1 MRKLLTILSLLLLV
15 NCTKSQVI
23 LPMMSGGAATG
34 RVTNVV
40 WSGKTADIIGDSYA
54 VGYPVTTPQRWTTIF
69 CAGVGATENNLGLN
83 GRGIEADPGC
93 AGYSALTNATIPT
106 HSAGHILIFAL
117 GTNDMARDASTFDV
131 VDFKIAYQLR
141 INDALSKGHSASE
154 IILFNTYS
162 LWDWSAFTTSCG
174 TGTKDLTRIGQ
185 YNTAIQQLASDNGLW
200 YFDVYTEMA
209 GFLITDYQA
218 DHTHLSVAGYDK
230 LAQIV
235 INRLGFG
242 WFVIIILIPT
252 VVASRGKI
260 IPLNKY
266 SKAA

>member
-1 MRKLLTILSLLLLV
+1 MRKLITILPLLLLFSCIKAQFFGIAS
-15 NCTKSQVI
+15 NT
-23 LPMMSGGAATG
+23 ATG
-34 RVTNVV
+34 SRVTNIT
-40 WSGKTADIIGDSYA
+40 WSGKTVDIIGDSYT

-83 GRGIEADPGC
+83 GRGIETDPGC

-106 HSAGHILIFAL
+106 HIANHKLIIAL
-117 GTNDMARDASTFDV
+117 GTNDLARDATTFNPTT
-131 VDFKIAYQLR
+131 FKTDLTAR
-141 INDALSKGHSASE
+141 VANALSKGHAPDD
-154 IILFNTYS
+154 IILFNTYN

-174 TGTKDLTRIGQ
+174 TGTKNTTLINQ
-185 YNTAIQQLASDNGLW
+185 FNTAIQEVANENGLW

-235 INRLGFG
+235 INRLGLE
-242 WFVIIILIPT
+242 WFVLIVLIPT
-252 VVASRGKI
+252 MIRKKGRI
-260 IPLNKY
+260 IPINKY